1 MSMTT
6 NHTNDVTKRK
16 HKLSIRALLR
26 VALALFVAWGIVFWV
41 ADRYGEWGKVLLET
55 VVATV
60 ICMVV
65 LIIISNIYYSNR
77 RVHRSKKNSLFMQLR
92 K

>member
-1 MSMTT
+1 MTT
-6 NHTNDVTKRK
+6 NHTHDVIKRK

-26 VALALFVAWGIVFWV
+26 VALTLFVAWGIVFWV
-41 ADRYGEWGKVLLET
+41 LDRYGEWGKVLLET
-55 VVATV
+55 FVATAV
-60 ICMVV
+60 CLVA
-65 LIIISNIYYSNR
+65 LIIISNIYFSNR